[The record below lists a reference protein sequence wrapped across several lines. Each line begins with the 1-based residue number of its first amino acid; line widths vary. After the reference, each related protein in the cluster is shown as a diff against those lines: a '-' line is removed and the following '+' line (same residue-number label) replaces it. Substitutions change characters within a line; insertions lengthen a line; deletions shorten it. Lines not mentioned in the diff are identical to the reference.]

1 MGMRFHVSEHDEFLL
16 SQLLDGDL
24 PEPEAVV
31 LRTRLENEPAL
42 RRAFEE
48 LSEVNRLMQARRADP
63 PVVDYDR
70 FHSVL
75 MQQLGGGASGVSPDD
90 EFLLS
95 RLLDGD
101 LADDERELVLR
112 RLEAEPALRECHD
125 SLKRVDQA
133 LVQHRTPMPAVKY
146 GRFHRQLMKQ
156 VRAEAGRTGRLLRF
170 PVWARLA
177 APLAAAAAIALVVWL
192 QPGLR
197 PEPTSPVEPQSGG
210 SEWVDAQPAA
220 SEPLVVAFNRPA
232 SSSGMLAV
240 NVGKP
245 STSNLQDQT
254 VRVTF
259 ARSVDIAETVQR
271 IDAEQAQRPSRR
283 AFVAANSPTFE
294 EASLSEDL
302 F

>member
-1 MGMRFHVSEHDEFLL
+1 MRFHVSEHDEFLL

-24 PEPEAVV
+24 PEPEAVI

-48 LSEVNRLMQARRADP
+48 LSEVNRLVQARRADQP
-63 PVVDYDR
+63 AVDYDR
-70 FHSVL
+70 FHSLL
-75 MQQLGGGASGVSPDD
+75 MQRLEVGSSEASPDD

-101 LADDERELVLR
+101 LAHDEREVVLR

-125 SLKRVDQA
+125 WLKRVDQA
-133 LVQHRTPMPAVKY
+133 LVQHRTPMPAVDY
-146 GRFHRQLMKQ
+146 GRFHRKLMKQ
-156 VRAEAGRTGRLLRF
+156 VRAEARGAGGLPRF

-197 PEPTSPVEPQSGG
+197 PEPPSPTEPRSGG

-220 SEPLVVAFNRPA
+220 SEPLVVAINRPA

-245 STSNLQDQT
+245 STSNPQAQT

-283 AFVAANSPTFE
+283 AFVAANPPSFE
-294 EASLSEDL
+294 VASLSEDL